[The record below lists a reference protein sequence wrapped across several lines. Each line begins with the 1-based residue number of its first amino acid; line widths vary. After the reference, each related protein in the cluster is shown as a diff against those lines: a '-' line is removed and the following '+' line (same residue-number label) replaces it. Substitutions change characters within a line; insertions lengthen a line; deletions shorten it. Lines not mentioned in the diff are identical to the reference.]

1 MGDYK
6 LREYAQLKSLT
17 YRTLWNKFKEG
28 NYLTP
33 TRMNSDISMLRETQ
47 TKHKTKPS
55 FTQGFRQTTERHHF
69 LSNKQDLKIM
79 LK

>member
-28 NYLTP
+28 KK
-33 TRMNSDISMLRETQ
+33 RAFQIC
-47 TKHKTKPS
+47 KW
-55 FTQGFRQTTERHHF
+55 
-69 LSNKQDLKIM
+69 KIH
-79 LK
+79 

>member
-28 NYLTP
+28 KLPNAYKDEFGHIYVKNNIEKKWQENNNI
-33 TRMNSDISMLRETQ
+33 R
-47 TKHKTKPS
+47 K
-55 FTQGFRQTTERHHF
+55 GFI
-69 LSNKQDLKIM
+69 K
-79 LK
+79 